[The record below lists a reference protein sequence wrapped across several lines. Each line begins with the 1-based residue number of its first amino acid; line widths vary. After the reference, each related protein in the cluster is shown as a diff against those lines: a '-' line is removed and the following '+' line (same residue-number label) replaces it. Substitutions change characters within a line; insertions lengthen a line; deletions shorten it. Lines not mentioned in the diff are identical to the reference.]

1 MELDAASAY
10 RLGAMR
16 SILFP
21 RPRCQSL
28 FRRPMTL
35 LVILIVGL
43 LVASVVRT
51 MLDEP
56 L

>member
-1 MELDAASAY
+1 
-10 RLGAMR
+10 
-16 SILFP
+16 
-21 RPRCQSL
+21 
-28 FRRPMTL
+28 MTL

>member
-1 MELDAASAY
+1 
-10 RLGAMR
+10 
-16 SILFP
+16 
-21 RPRCQSL
+21 
-28 FRRPMTL
+28 MTL

-43 LVASVVRT
+43 LVASVIRT